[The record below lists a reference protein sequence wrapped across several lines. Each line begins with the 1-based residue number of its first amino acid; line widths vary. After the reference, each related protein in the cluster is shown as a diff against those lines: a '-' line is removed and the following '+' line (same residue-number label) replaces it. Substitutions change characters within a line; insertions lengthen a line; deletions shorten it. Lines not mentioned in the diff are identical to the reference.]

1 MSRVSLFWSR
11 VLGPT
16 VARYGWYLV
25 VIPLVLANLGA
36 FQAATAKRVYESTTT
51 LTVGNTL
58 VDLALGAPD
67 TTGTLLLNRELVVA
81 LSSDTISKVT
91 MKPGVRLSARLNQT
105 TSQLA
110 LAARASQPV
119 DAQAAAN
126 SFAKAYVAES
136 ARRRLSA
143 NKGAVTYLSQA
154 LTAVEKDYAAALTAD
169 DKYVY
174 QQRANDLRVR
184 LLTAR
189 EGVAKPTNSTVE
201 QDAPAS
207 FPTSPTNR
215 SPLTAAVLGFVFG
228 LGICGV
234 IILVLDFGEK
244 QRVSLDDICDG
255 RPDLRVL
262 GVSRPRNL
270 RSAALVGHAIR
281 TNAATADAR
290 VVCAAF
296 VGARVRPGALTT
308 ALVSAIRLAGGR
320 CVQVLVRETGRQGDV
335 AIERSGNGVWTLSM
349 PDSSYAF
356 DAGDLLHKA
365 VDDEHLDLA
374 VIQGPYLGDNRARP
388 AAFQMAD
395 QIALVIDAVST
406 GAAQVK
412 EGFLVVEAFDR
423 PVLGALFLQR

>member
-25 VIPLVLANLGA
+25 VIPLLLANLGA
-36 FQAATAKRVYESTTT
+36 FQATTATRTYKSSTT

-58 VDLALGAPD
+58 ADLAIGLPD

-81 LSSDTISKVT
+81 LSGVTQSTVT
-91 MKPGVRLSARLNQT
+91 MKPGVRLSGHLNPT
-105 TSQLA
+105 TSQIVLE
-110 LAARASQPV
+110 ARASHPV

-136 ARRRLSA
+136 ARRRLLA
-143 NKGAVTYLSQA
+143 NKGAITYLERA
-154 LTAVEKDYAAALTAD
+154 LSSVEKDYAAALTAD
-169 DKYVY
+169 DKFVY
-174 QQRANDLRVR
+174 QTRANDLRVR

-189 EGVAKPTNSTVE
+189 EAVAKPANTTVE
-201 QDAPAS
+201 QDGPAS
-207 FPTSPTNR
+207 FPTTSTNR
-215 SPLTAAVLGFVFG
+215 SPLTAAILGFVFG

-244 QRVSLDDICDG
+244 QRVGLDDIRDA

-270 RSAALVGHAIR
+270 RTAALVGHAIR
-281 TNAATADAR
+281 TNASMTETR
-290 VVCAAF
+290 VLCAAF
-296 VGARVRPGALTT
+296 VGARVRPRALTT
-308 ALVSAIRLAGGR
+308 ALVSAVQLAGGR
-320 CVQVLVRETGRQGDV
+320 CVQVLVRETGRPGEV
-335 AIERSGNGVWTLSM
+335 AIERSPNGAWTLSM

-365 VDDEHLDLA
+365 VDDEHLDLV
-374 VIQGPYLGDNRARP
+374 VIEGPYLGDNRARP

-395 QIALVIDAVST
+395 QIVLVIDAVST
-406 GAAQVK
+406 SAEQVN
-412 EGFLVVEAFDR
+412 EAFLVLEAFDR
-423 PVLGALFLQR
+423 PVLGALFLPR